1 MFSRFKPLIERY
13 PALAFVYRTLRDARA
28 MQQQKPQVTPYGF
41 KMVGNTAMQTGT
53 FEPEETTL
61 LQHYFF
67 IDEADVFVD
76 VGANIGFYACLARS
90 FGIYTIA
97 IEPLAQNLNY
107 LYANLNENRWNDVEV
122 YPVALGN
129 QPGIATL
136 YGASTGASL
145 ICGWAGASPL
155 LRQTVPISTLD
166 ILLGVRFAGKRL
178 IIKVDVEGAEY
189 AMLKGAVSTLAMSPR
204 PIWLVEVALSEHHPS
219 GLSPN
224 YAKTF
229 ELFWQSGYE
238 ARTAD
243 KESRIVLPAHVER
256 WVKIGTCD
264 FGYNYVFRPKL

>member
-1 MFSRFKPLIERY
+1 MFSRFKLLIERY
-13 PALAFVYRTLRDARA
+13 PALAFAYRTLRDAWA
-28 MQQQKPQVTPYGF
+28 MQQHKPQVTPYGF
-41 KMVGNTAMQTGT
+41 KMAGNTAMQAGT
-53 FEPEETTL
+53 FEAEETTL
-61 LQHYFF
+61 VQHFL

-90 FGIYTIA
+90 LGKYTIA

-107 LYANLNENRWNDVEV
+107 LYANLNENGWNDVEV

-145 ICGWAGASPL
+145 ICGWAGASHL

-189 AMLKGAVSTLAMSPR
+189 AMLKGAISTLAMSPG
-204 PIWLVEVALSEHHPS
+204 PIWLVEI
-219 GLSPN
+219 GLSDHQPTSLNPN
-224 YAKTF
+224 YTKTF

-243 KESRIVLPAHVER
+243 KESRIVLPADVER
-256 WVKIGTCD
+256 WVKIGTCSS
-264 FGYNYVFRPKL
+264 GYNYVFRPKP